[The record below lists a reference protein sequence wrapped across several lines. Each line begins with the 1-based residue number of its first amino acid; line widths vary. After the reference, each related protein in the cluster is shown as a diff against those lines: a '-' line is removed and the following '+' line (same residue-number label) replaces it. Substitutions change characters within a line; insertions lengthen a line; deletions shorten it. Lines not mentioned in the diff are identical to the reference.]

1 MYTLVQQHINA
12 TYKYYL
18 CYFLSALHFFSR
30 PFLLCLWSKHGSTLW
45 QLQKAL
51 KEQQDVNVQL
61 RTYIDG
67 ILLAIVENYPQLL
80 EVKYPKPEERS

>member
-1 MYTLVQQHINA
+1 MFNHLRCRFLQ
-12 TYKYYL
+12 L
-18 CYFLSALHFFSR
+18 YFVSF
-30 PFLLCLWSKHGSTLW
+30 

-61 RTYIDG
+61 RDYIDG

-80 EVKYPKPEERS
+80 EVKHQKPNLKS